1 MDITK
6 VLFLL
11 VISTTTFAVNQKEL
25 QNWHSYVTDKEVNCP
40 APEET
45 ELKVID
51 NSLLLKIVD
60 CGDPLA
66 IYRYEF
72 KVPTYTITQ
81 SSTNHWFFRPVFF
94 HMDACMNF
102 KKSRYRNMFCFFC

>member
-40 APEET
+40 APEEID
-45 ELKVID
+45 LKVID
-51 NSLLLKIVD
+51 SSPLLKIVD

-72 KVPTYTITQ
+72 KVPI
-81 SSTNHWFFRPVFF
+81 PF
-94 HMDACMNF
+94 HNVSKINRQLEIFSKCN
-102 KKSRYRNMFCFFC
+102 